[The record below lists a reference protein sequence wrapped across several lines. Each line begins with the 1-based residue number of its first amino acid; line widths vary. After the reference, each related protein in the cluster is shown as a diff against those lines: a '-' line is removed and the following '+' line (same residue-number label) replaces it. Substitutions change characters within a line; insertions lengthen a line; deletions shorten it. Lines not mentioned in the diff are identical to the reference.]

1 VNSARAEFESLLVAA
16 LQAMES
22 EGPSGLDSIC
32 TAHPQ
37 QADALR
43 REIERLRAA
52 GLAGTLAEPLPPPT
66 QAPRR
71 IGNYEII
78 RPLGVG
84 GMGEVYLA
92 RQREPIARDVAL
104 KVVRGGLVTPEAR
117 ARFALE
123 RQVLSELQ
131 HDGIARVYEAG
142 ETAAGEPYFA
152 MEYVAGKP
160 LSSYCDERQLPLPAR
175 LELLCR
181 VCDAVQ
187 HAHQHGVIHR
197 DLKPG
202 NVLVKEQDGAPVAKV
217 IDFGLAKQLAPVS
230 GSPELTRSGL
240 ILGTLDYM
248 SPEQADA
255 DTRDVD
261 TRSDVYGLG
270 AMLYEQLTGTRPLT
284 ADASSLLTFLTAL
297 RDREPPRPSARAH
310 ASSETTARA
319 RGFVSAKA
327 LARAVRGD
335 LDWIAL
341 RALAKRPDDRYGS
354 AAELAADLRNHLAR
368 RPVRA
373 HPPSWWYA
381 TSRLVARHRTA
392 TLATTI
398 VLALGCAGLWR
409 ELANLGELRRR
420 DARYDALALRP
431 RLQRLREAGIA
442 LLRTEPGRAHDAPA
456 QRDWQR
462 AAQQLVDERT
472 AYGPVAATP
481 AEPTDQREA
490 WLQQGLQNLDA
501 ELRDFAAPGGELDR
515 VARRVRWAEGVRQAT
530 LVDAAALWQTAIAS
544 IADRQA
550 CPGYDGLTVS
560 PQLGLIP
567 LRRNPASGLWEFRWW
582 HPDGA
587 APRFDAEGRLLN
599 PTTCDPV
606 FVLLPGG
613 SALIGSSDDDAL
625 AADVEKPRHR
635 VDLAPFFIGKYELTR
650 GQWLRWTGLRP
661 GSQAHAQ
668 TRHAVDDAHPV
679 GDVSWFQASY
689 ELWEWGLRLPTEAQW
704 EYAARAGTTTPWWS
718 GADPLSLRGNVNLAD
733 AATVRGRVPTP
744 WHHDELD
751 DGFPLTAPV
760 DALGAN
766 PFGLHHMLGN
776 VWEWCAGHYAG
787 SYADGIGHRAG
798 DGFLLVSDQYKDGDE
813 RIARGGSYLSTW
825 NLTRCAQRVAR
836 PRKAAGPESGMRVAR
851 PSARPQS
858 TAMNSSF
865 PSRGF
870 NRNDRRPR
878 QRG

>member
-1 VNSARAEFESLLVAA
+1 MNSARAEFESLLVAA

-297 RDREPPRPSARAH
+297 RDRDCR
-310 ASSETTARA
+310 
-319 RGFVSAKA
+319 
-327 LARAVRGD
+327 
-335 LDWIAL
+335 
-341 RALAKRPDDRYGS
+341 
-354 AAELAADLRNHLAR
+354 
-368 RPVRA
+368 
-373 HPPSWWYA
+373 
-381 TSRLVARHRTA
+381 
-392 TLATTI
+392 
-398 VLALGCAGLWR
+398 C
-409 ELANLGELRRR
+409 
-420 DARYDALALRP
+420 
-431 RLQRLREAGIA
+431 
-442 LLRTEPGRAHDAPA
+442 
-456 QRDWQR
+456 
-462 AAQQLVDERT
+462 
-472 AYGPVAATP
+472 
-481 AEPTDQREA
+481 
-490 WLQQGLQNLDA
+490 
-501 ELRDFAAPGGELDR
+501 
-515 VARRVRWAEGVRQAT
+515 
-530 LVDAAALWQTAIAS
+530 
-544 IADRQA
+544 
-550 CPGYDGLTVS
+550 
-560 PQLGLIP
+560 
-567 LRRNPASGLWEFRWW
+567 
-582 HPDGA
+582 
-587 APRFDAEGRLLN
+587 FD
-599 PTTCDPV
+599 
-606 FVLLPGG
+606 
-613 SALIGSSDDDAL
+613 
-625 AADVEKPRHR
+625 
-635 VDLAPFFIGKYELTR
+635 
-650 GQWLRWTGLRP
+650 
-661 GSQAHAQ
+661 
-668 TRHAVDDAHPV
+668 
-679 GDVSWFQASY
+679 
-689 ELWEWGLRLPTEAQW
+689 
-704 EYAARAGTTTPWWS
+704 
-718 GADPLSLRGNVNLAD
+718 
-733 AATVRGRVPTP
+733 
-744 WHHDELD
+744 
-751 DGFPLTAPV
+751 
-760 DALGAN
+760 
-766 PFGLHHMLGN
+766 
-776 VWEWCAGHYAG
+776 
-787 SYADGIGHRAG
+787 
-798 DGFLLVSDQYKDGDE
+798 
-813 RIARGGSYLSTW
+813 
-825 NLTRCAQRVAR
+825 
-836 PRKAAGPESGMRVAR
+836 
-851 PSARPQS
+851 
-858 TAMNSSF
+858 
-865 PSRGF
+865 
-870 NRNDRRPR
+870 
-878 QRG
+878 